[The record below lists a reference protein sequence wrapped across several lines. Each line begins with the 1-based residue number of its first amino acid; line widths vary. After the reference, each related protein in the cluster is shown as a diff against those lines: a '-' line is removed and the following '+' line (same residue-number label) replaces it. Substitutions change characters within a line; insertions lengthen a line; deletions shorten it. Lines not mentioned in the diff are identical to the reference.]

1 MDNTTLITLSR
12 QDAMGRSMD
21 VIANNLA
28 NLNTTS
34 YKSET
39 VLFEQ
44 YVQQVE
50 DENGEIQEV
59 TLVNDYGNLRDTAE
73 GSFYETGNDFNV
85 AIRGDGY
92 FVTETEAGEQ
102 QYTRSGVLSLDQ
114 DGQLVASSG
123 DPILDSNGAPIILAT
138 TDYNFHIGKD
148 GTISTSNGP
157 RGKLMM
163 VSFANEQ
170 ALRKVGNGS
179 FTTEEIPEPAEGV
192 TLIQGMLER
201 SNVSSILEM
210 TKMIDVSRA
219 YQSAAKAMQTNGDL
233 VRKAINELGT
243 I

>member
-1 MDNTTLITLSR
+1 MDMTTLITLSR
-12 QDAMGRSMD
+12 QDAMARSMD

-39 VLFEQ
+39 VLFEE
-44 YVQQVE
+44 YVQDILDQDGVE
-50 DENGEIQEV
+50 QQI
-59 TLVNDYGNLRDTAE
+59 TLVHDYGSLRDTAE
-73 GSFYETGNDFNV
+73 GSFYETGNDFNI

-92 FVTETEAGEQ
+92 LVTETEEGEQ
-102 QYTRSGVLSLDQ
+102 QYTRSGVLSLDF

-123 DPILDSNGAPIILAT
+123 NPILDADGNPIILTT
-138 TDYNFHIGKD
+138 TDYNFSVGKD

-157 RGKLMM
+157 RGKIQI
-163 VSFANEQ
+163 VRFENEQ
-170 ALRKVGNGS
+170 HMTKVGNGS
-179 FTTEEIPEPAEGV
+179 FTTNEEPLPTTEATIV
-192 TLIQGMLER
+192 QGMLER

-233 VRKAINELGT
+233 IRKAINELGT